1 MAHESAYFKLG
12 RTDGRHDA
20 KTLKKGLDALPG
32 VMSVSVNLKNGNVA
46 VDYDDTGVTQAQIQR
61 QVESLGFPI
70 HPQNTDGHTHC
81 GGVRPPGLGGG
92 RTPCSHGGRYCIC
105 VIVTNRLQ

>member
-1 MAHESAYFKLG
+1 MAHESAYFSLG
-12 RTDGRHDA
+12 RTDGKHDA

-61 QVESLGFPI
+61 QVEALGYTI
-70 HPQNTDGHTHC
+70 DALNIDRLTD
-81 GGVRPPGLGGG
+81 
-92 RTPCSHGGRYCIC
+92 
-105 VIVTNRLQ
+105 

>member
-20 KTLKKGLDALPG
+20 KALKKGLDALPG

-61 QVESLGFPI
+61 QVESRGFAI
-70 HPQNTDGHTHC
+70 DSLNIDRLTD
-81 GGVRPPGLGGG
+81 
-92 RTPCSHGGRYCIC
+92 
-105 VIVTNRLQ
+105 

>member
-20 KTLKKGLDALPG
+20 KALKKGLDALPG

-61 QVESLGFPI
+61 QVESLGFAIDSLNIGLPTEAASAP
-70 HPQNTDGHTHC
+70 PQTRGR
-81 GGVRPPGLGGG
+81 GRPVPMAED
-92 RTPCSHGGRYCIC
+92 IAFA
-105 VIVTNRLQ
+105 